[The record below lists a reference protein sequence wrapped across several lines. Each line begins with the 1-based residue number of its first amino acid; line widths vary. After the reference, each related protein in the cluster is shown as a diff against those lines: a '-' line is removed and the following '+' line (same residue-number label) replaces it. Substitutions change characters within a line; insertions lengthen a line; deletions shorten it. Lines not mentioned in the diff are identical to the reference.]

1 MIPLEEKK
9 AKQNDTETKQIMNSF
24 DEEKESFFNSK
35 LLIAF
40 VVVIVLGI
48 GTGYFFAKRS
58 GVINVASL
66 NNSGS
71 SSSVPKGTIVGSSD
85 TSTFKDKVEGVLEEG
100 GSEGEGQFHLVRPGG
115 DSQNVY
121 LTSSIIDLSKYLK
134 RKVKVWG
141 ETNKAQHVGWLMD
154 VGRLEVLN

>member
-1 MIPLEEKK
+1 MEEKK
-9 AKQNDTETKQIMNSF
+9 SEKNDTETKPIMNSF
-24 DEEKESFFNSK
+24 DEDKESFFNPK
-35 LLIAF
+35 LLIAL
-40 VVVIVLGI
+40 VVIVALGI
-48 GTGYFFAKRS
+48 GTGYLFAKKS
-58 GVINVASL
+58 GVINVGSL

-85 TSTFKDKVEGVLEEG
+85 TSTFKDTVEGVLEEG

-121 LTSSIIDLSKYLK
+121 LTSSIVDLSKFIK
-134 RKVKVWG
+134 KKVKVWG
-141 ETNKAQHVGWLMD
+141 ETHKAQHVGWLMD

>member
-1 MIPLEEKK
+1 MEEKK
-9 AKQNDTETKQIMNSF
+9 AEKNDTEAKPIMNSF

-35 LLIAF
+35 LIIAL
-40 VVVIVLGI
+40 VVIIVLGI
-48 GTGYFFAKRS
+48 GTGYFFAKKS
-58 GVINVASL
+58 GVINTASL
-66 NNSGS
+66 NNAGG

-85 TSTFKDKVEGVLEEG
+85 TKTFKDTVEGVLEEG

-121 LTSSIIDLSKYLK
+121 LTSSIVDLSKYVK
-134 RKVKVWG
+134 KKVKVWG
-141 ETNKAQHVGWLMD
+141 ETHAAQHVGWLMD